1 MSASVVVIGS
11 INQDVT
17 VTVDRFPE
25 PGETLYTRS
34 LSYRLGGKGANQ
46 AAAAA
51 HAGARSSF
59 VGRVGSDAAGP
70 ALCEEL
76 AGHGVD
82 VTGLLVDE
90 GTTGS
95 AFITVSATG
104 ENTILIDAGAN
115 GRVTARQATEAA
127 ATLGRADVVVLQGEI
142 PAAANAAAIAA
153 ARGAGART
161 ILNLAPVYD
170 IAPQDLAAVDI
181 LVVNETEAGLVLGRP
196 APSGTDEA
204 LGAAARLAER
214 GPRRILITL
223 GGAGAVWH
231 DAFAADGPRGAHVEA
246 IAAGPVVDTTGAG
259 DASVGALAAALALG
273 LDFERA
279 VSQAMRAGSAAVL
292 SAGAAASYGAIK
304 SIEI

>member
-51 HAGARSSF
+51 HAGARVRF

-70 ALCEEL
+70 ALREEL

-82 VTGLLVDE
+82 VSGLLVDQ

-115 GRVTARQATEAA
+115 GRVTSEQVDAA
-127 ATLGRADVVVLQGEI
+127 ALQAGDVVVLQGEI
-142 PAAANAAAIAA
+142 PAVANAAAIAS
-153 ARGAGART
+153 ARRAGATT
-161 ILNLAPVYD
+161 ILNLAPVYG
-170 IAPQDLAAVDI
+170 IAAEDLAAVDI

-196 APSGTDEA
+196 APRGAAEA
-204 LGAAARLAER
+204 LDAAAQLTER
-214 GPRRILITL
+214 GPRRVLITL
-223 GGAGAVWH
+223 GGAGAVWY
-231 DAFAADGPRGAHVEA
+231 DAAVAGSPQGAHVNA
-246 IAAGPVVDTTGAG
+246 ISAGPVVDTTGAG

-279 VSQAMRAGSAAVL
+279 VSEAMRAGSAAVL
-292 SAGAAASYGAIK
+292 SAGADASYGAIEP
-304 SIEI
+304 IRI

>member
-1 MSASVVVIGS
+1 MSARVVVIGS

-51 HAGARSSF
+51 HAGADVCF
-59 VGRVGSDAAGP
+59 IGRVGSDAAGP
-70 ALCEEL
+70 ALREEL

-82 VTGLLVDE
+82 ATGLLVDE

-95 AFITVSATG
+95 AFITVAASG

-115 GRVTARQATEAA
+115 GRVTAERVDAA
-127 ATLGRADVVVLQGEI
+127 ALQAGDVVVLQGEI
-142 PAAANAAAIAA
+142 PAAANAAAISA
-153 ARGAGART
+153 ARAAGATT

-170 IAPQDLAAVDI
+170 IAADDLAAVDI

-196 APSGTDEA
+196 SPRGATEA
-204 LGAAARLAER
+204 LDAAARLAER
-214 GPRRILITL
+214 GPRRVLITL
-223 GGAGAVWH
+223 GGAGAVWY
-231 DAFAADGPRGAHVEA
+231 DAATAGDPRGAHIEA
-246 IAAGPVVDTTGAG
+246 ISAGPVVDTTGAG

-279 VSQAMRAGSAAVL
+279 VSEAMRAGSAAVL
-292 SAGAAASYGAIK
+292 SAGAAASYGAIEP
-304 SIEI
+304 IRL